1 MVTKAVNGRT
11 KLSTKVF
18 QVLHMQTHCVF
29 SCTNSLSLLLTVFLP
44 YLCPCY
50 CPGPGNG
57 PSAHS
62 TFQSLPGPSQRRVDD
77 NCQGSHGFPRELPYA
92 LVGLAIQD
100 SLAPTGQS
108 ALIFFFF
115 FFLFACFR
123 QHILYQKGLC
133 QKLEMFL
140 TMGKKIP

>member
-62 TFQSLPGPSQRRVDD
+62 TFQSLPGPSQHRVDD

-108 ALIFFFF
+108 ALIIFF